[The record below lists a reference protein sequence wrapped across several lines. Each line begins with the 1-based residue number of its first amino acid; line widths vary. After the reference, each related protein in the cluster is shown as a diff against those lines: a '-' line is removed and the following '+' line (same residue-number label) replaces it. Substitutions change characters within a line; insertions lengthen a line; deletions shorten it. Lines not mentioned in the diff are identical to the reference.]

1 VAGDAPS
8 PSDDQLIAGRLAPT
22 VNPSREPRCGS
33 RKEPPMQSA
42 HTRRWT
48 ALAVIALA
56 QFMVIMDTSIIG
68 VALPEIQADLGFTPE
83 NLSWVFNAYVV
94 AFGGLLLLGGRLSD
108 LFGAK
113 RMFLT
118 GWAILAGASLAAGLA
133 DSTGVEIA
141 ARAAQGAAAA
151 LIAPAALTL
160 LMMLFGANPK
170 ELMKAFAVYGAAAP
184 AGGTAGVFLGGVIT
198 EWISW
203 PWVFYINIPIALLV
217 LAVTPAVMP
226 GAAVR
231 RGSVDVVGALTAT
244 AGLALT
250 VFGIVRAPEEG
261 WGSAATLAAIG
272 GGLALLAAFVAVQ
285 SSRREPLMRLSIL
298 RTPNLAAA
306 NVAQLL
312 LGAAWIPMWFFLNL
326 YLQQVLGFGALE
338 GGAALLPMTATIM
351 LLMVVVAPRVISRF
365 GFKAPIV
372 AGMLTLAAGMAVM
385 GLVRPDGSFVVDV
398 LPASLIAATGM
409 ALAFIPSLGTAIQSA
424 KPEEGGLASGIVNTS
439 YQVGSALG
447 LAVMTAVATSQGAD
461 QLGNAVALTDGYSAA
476 FLGAAG
482 IAVLGALL
490 AAVLLRVPKRS
501 PAADTQ
507 STVEDRE
514 PVAA

>member
-1 VAGDAPS
+1 
-8 PSDDQLIAGRLAPT
+8 
-22 VNPSREPRCGS
+22 
-33 RKEPPMQSA
+33 MQSA
-42 HTRRWT
+42 NPRRWT

-108 LFGAK
+108 LLGAR
-113 RMFLT
+113 RMFSL
-118 GWAILAGASLAAGLA
+118 GWAVLAGGSLAAGLA
-133 DSTGVEIA
+133 DSTAVEIA
-141 ARAAQGAAAA
+141 ARAAQGAGAA
-151 LIAPAALTL
+151 LIAPSALTL
-160 LMMLFGANPK
+160 LMMLFGSNPK
-170 ELMKAFAVYGAAAP
+170 ELMKAFAIYGAAAP
-184 AGGTAGVFLGGVIT
+184 AGGTAGVFLGGVLT
-198 EWISW
+198 EWTSW

-217 LAVTPAVMP
+217 LAVTPSVMP
-226 GAAVR
+226 AAPAR
-231 RGSVDVVGALTAT
+231 RGSIDVLGALTAT
-244 AGLALT
+244 AGLALL

-261 WGSAATLAAIG
+261 WVSGATLLTLG
-272 GGLALLAAFVAVQ
+272 GGIALLSVFVALQ
-285 SSRREPLMRLSIL
+285 AERREPLMRLSIL

-326 YLQQVLGFGALE
+326 YLQQVLGFGAFE
-338 GGAALLPMTATIM
+338 GGAALLPMTVTIM
-351 LLMVVVAPRVISRF
+351 VLMVVVAPRVIARF
-365 GFKAPIV
+365 GIKTPIV
-372 AGMLTLAAGMAVM
+372 AGMLMLAAGMVVLS
-385 GLVRPDGSFVVDV
+385 LVRADGSFVVDV
-398 LPASLIAATGM
+398 LPASLIAAAGM

-461 QLGNAVALTDGYSAA
+461 RLGDPAALTDGYSAA

-482 IAVLGALL
+482 IAVVGALL
-490 AAVLLRVPKRS
+490 AAALLRVPKA
-501 PAADTQ
+501 PAAASGVPAD
-507 STVEDRE
+507 ERE
-514 PVAA
+514 LVAV

>member
-1 VAGDAPS
+1 
-8 PSDDQLIAGRLAPT
+8 
-22 VNPSREPRCGS
+22 
-33 RKEPPMQSA
+33 MQSA
-42 HTRRWT
+42 HPRRWS

-68 VALPEIQADLGFTPE
+68 VALPEIQQDLGFSPE
-83 NLSWVFNAYVV
+83 DLSWVFNAYVI

-108 LFGAK
+108 LLGAK
-113 RMFLT
+113 RVFAAGWVILVVGSLT
-118 GWAILAGASLAAGLA
+118 AGLA
-133 DSTGVEIA
+133 ESTTVEVVS
-141 ARAAQGAAAA
+141 RAVQGAGAA
-151 LIAPAALTL
+151 LIAPSALTL
-160 LMMLFGANPK
+160 LMMLFGNNPK
-170 ELMKAFAVYGAAAP
+170 ELTKAFAIYGAAAP

-203 PWVFYINIPIALLV
+203 PWVFYVNIPIALLV
-217 LAVTPAVMP
+217 LALVPSLMPSVPA
-226 GAAVR
+226 R
-231 RGSVDVVGALTAT
+231 RGTVDLAGAVTAT

-261 WGSAATLAAIG
+261 WGSSATLLAIG
-272 GGLALLAAFVAVQ
+272 GGLALLAAFVAIQ
-285 SSRREPLMRLSIL
+285 NERGEPLMRLGIL

-306 NVAQLL
+306 NLAQLL

-326 YLQQVLGFGALE
+326 YLQQVLGYGAFE
-338 GGAALLPMTATIM
+338 GGAALLPMTVAIM
-351 LLMVVVAPRVISRF
+351 VLMVVVAPKVINRF
-365 GFKAPIV
+365 GFKTPIV
-372 AGMLTLAAGMAVM
+372 AGMLLLAAGMAVM
-385 GLVRPDGSFVVDV
+385 SLVRADGNFAVDV

-461 QLGNAVALTDGYSAA
+461 RLGDVASLTDGYSAA

-482 IAVLGALL
+482 IAVVGALL
-490 AAVLLRVPKRS
+490 AAALLRVPKH
-501 PAADTQ
+501 AADAAEAE
-507 STVEDRE
+507 SRE
-514 PVAA
+514 AIAA

>member
-1 VAGDAPS
+1 
-8 PSDDQLIAGRLAPT
+8 
-22 VNPSREPRCGS
+22 
-33 RKEPPMQSA
+33 MQSA
-42 HTRRWT
+42 NPRRWT

-68 VALPEIQADLGFTPE
+68 VALPDIRADLGFSAE
-83 NLSWVFNAYVV
+83 DLSWVFNAYVI

-113 RMFLT
+113 RLFAV
-118 GWAILAGASLAAGLA
+118 GWAVLAVGSLTAGLA
-133 DSTGVEIA
+133 ESTTVEIA
-141 ARAAQGAAAA
+141 ARAVQGAGAA
-151 LIAPAALTL
+151 LIAPSALTL
-160 LMMLFGANPK
+160 LMMLFGSNPK
-170 ELMKAFAVYGAAAP
+170 ELMKAFAIYGAAAP

-203 PWVFYINIPIALLV
+203 PWVFYINIPIALIV
-217 LAVTPAVMP
+217 LAVTPGLMP
-226 GAAVR
+226 AAPAR
-231 RGSVDVVGALTAT
+231 RGSIDIGGALTAT

-250 VFGIVRAPEEG
+250 VFGVVRAPEEG
-261 WGSAATLAAIG
+261 WGSAATLGAIA
-272 GGLALLAAFVAVQ
+272 GGLALLALFLGIQA
-285 SSRREPLMRLSIL
+285 SRREPLMRLSIL

-306 NVAQLL
+306 NLAQLL

-326 YLQQVLGFGALE
+326 YLQQVLGYGAFE
-338 GGAALLPMTATIM
+338 GGAALLPMTGAIM
-351 LLMVVVAPRVISRF
+351 LLMVVVAPRVIAKL
-365 GFKAPIV
+365 GPKTPIV
-372 AGMLTLAAGMAVM
+372 AGMLLLGAGMAVM
-385 GLVRPDGSFVVDV
+385 SLVRPDGTFATDV

-461 QLGNAVALTDGYSAA
+461 RLGDVTSLTDGYSAA

-482 IAVLGALL
+482 IAVVGAALAAALL
-490 AAVLLRVPKRS
+490 RTPKS
-501 PAADTQ
+501 DATVTAQAPDT
-507 STVEDRE
+507 SEPDRGL
-514 PVAA
+514 